1 MKRCPTCQRTYT
13 DDTLRFCLEDGTALV
28 GGSVSSPDQ
37 TLLMNSDAGNVEPP
51 PTEILDFG
59 AAPTVRAYE
68 EDVTARRSKPAQTA
82 RQQARPTINEFQ
94 NSAQPAP
101 APRNTTSVVA
111 VTVIATILLLVVGGL
126 GAWLLLRDKSGNGSS
141 TTNTSTDTARVSN
154 TSNVATSNGNAS
166 GSTNSNT
173 GTLPGTVSTPTPV
186 ATPYATPSATPQP
199 TTQTTTTDTSSA
211 RREVMNALNGWTETM
226 RRGDLD
232 GHMAY
237 YAETLHTYYMQS
249 NYSAS
254 RVRTNVAKAFSKY
267 DTFDVKLSNI
277 QIEVDPSGLSA
288 VATFD
293 KTFVFSGAST
303 YSGSGLN
310 RFWLEKIG
318 GRWLI
323 TGEKD
328 LKTYYVNND

>member
-1 MKRCPTCQRTYT
+1 
-13 DDTLRFCLEDGTALV
+13 LRFCLEDGT
-28 GGSVSSPDQ
+28 
-37 TLLMNSDAGNVEPP
+37 LLDTTAAPLNSDATLLIDPASLSHEQP

-59 AAPTVRAYE
+59 AAPTLRSLD
-68 EDVTARRSKPAQTA
+68 EDATAQPRKVAPTA

-94 NSAQPAP
+94 NPVAPAP

-111 VTVIATILLLVVGGL
+111 VTAVATILVLAVGGL
-126 GAWLLLRDKSGNGSS
+126 GAWLLLRDKGGNGNSGNS
-141 TTNTSTDTARVSN
+141 TPTETARVSN
-154 TSNVATSNGNAS
+154 TSNIATANNAP
-166 GSTNSNT
+166 GSTGSNT
-173 GTLPGTVSTPTPV
+173 NTLPGTVSTPV
-186 ATPYATPSATPQP
+186 SSSTPYATPSATPQP
-199 TTQTTTTDTSSA
+199 TTAAADTSSA
-211 RREVMNALNGWTETM
+211 RREVMDALNGWTETM
-226 RRGDLD
+226 KQGDLD
-232 GHMAY
+232 RHMAY
-237 YAETLHTYYMQS
+237 YADMLHTYYMQS

-254 RVRTNVAKAFSKY
+254 RVRANVAKAFSKY
-267 DTFDVKLSNI
+267 DTFDVKLTNM
-277 QIEVDPSGLSA
+277 QIEVDPSGTSA

-293 KTFVFSGAST
+293 KTFTFSGAGT

>member
-1 MKRCPTCQRTYT
+1 MKRCPTCQHTYA

-28 GGSVSSPDQ
+28 GDSVSSSDQ
-37 TLLMNSDAGNVEPP
+37 TLLMTSAAVSDEPP

-59 AAPTVRAYE
+59 VAPTVRAYN
-68 EDVTARRSKPAQTA
+68 EDATARRSKPAQTA

-94 NSAQPAP
+94 NQVAP
-101 APRNTTSVVA
+101 VPRNTTSVVA
-111 VTVIATILLLVVGGL
+111 VTVIATILLLAVGGL
-126 GAWLLLRDKSGNGSS
+126 GAWFLLRDKSGNGSS
-141 TTNTSTDTARVSN
+141 GANTTTDTKRVSN
-154 TSNVATSNGNAS
+154 SSNIATTNVNAS
-166 GSTNSNT
+166 GSTSSNT
-173 GTLPGTVSTPTPV
+173 GTLPGTVSTPLPSSTPLIV
-186 ATPYATPSATPQP
+186 PSATPQP
-199 TTQTTTTDTSSA
+199 TTQTTTDTSSA

-226 RRGDLD
+226 RQGDVD

-254 RVRTNVAKAFSKY
+254 RVRANVAKAFSKY

-277 QIEVDPSGLSA
+277 QIEVDPSGMSA
-288 VATFD
+288 IATFD
-293 KTFVFSGAST
+293 KTFVFSGATT

>member
-1 MKRCPTCQRTYT
+1 MKRCPTCKRAYA
-13 DDTLRFCLEDGTALV
+13 DDTLRFCLEDGTALTSEAQV
-28 GGSVSSPDQ
+28 NTDE
-37 TLLMNSDAGNVEPP
+37 TLLLDSVAASSEPP

-59 AAPTVRAYE
+59 AAPTIRSFDEAE
-68 EDVTARRSKPAQTA
+68 AARQRKPAATA

-94 NSAQPAP
+94 NPAAPAP
-101 APRNTTSVVA
+101 APRKTTSVVA
-111 VTVIATILLLVVGGL
+111 ITVVATILLLGVGGL

-141 TTNTSTDTARVSN
+141 LSNAGTDTTRVSN
-154 TSNVATSNGNAS
+154 SSNVAATNSNTTVV
-166 GSTNSNT
+166 STNSNT

-186 ATPYATPSATPQP
+186 NTPLATPSATPRP
-199 TTQTTTTDTSSA
+199 TTQTTDTSSA
-211 RREVMNALNGWTETM
+211 RREVMDALNGWTETM
-226 RRGDLD
+226 RQGDLER
-232 GHMAY
+232 HMAY
-237 YAETLHTYYMQS
+237 YADTLHTYYMQS

-254 RVRTNVAKAFSKY
+254 RVRANVAKAFSKY

-277 QIEVDPSGLSA
+277 QIEIDPSGTSA

-293 KTFVFSGAST
+293 KTFVFTGATT

-310 RFWLEKIG
+310 KFWFEKIG

-328 LKTYYVNND
+328 LKTY

>member
-1 MKRCPTCQRTYT
+1 MKRCPTCRRTYA
-13 DDTLRFCLEDGTALV
+13 DDTLKFCLEDGTPLDTDAPLN
-28 GGSVSSPDQ
+28 SDE
-37 TLLMNSDAGNVEPP
+37 TLLLDSASRNAGPP

-59 AAPTVRAYE
+59 AAPTVRAYD
-68 EDVTARRSKPAQTA
+68 EDATAQPHKVAATA

-94 NSAQPAP
+94 NPVAPAP

-111 VTVIATILLLVVGGL
+111 VTAVATVLVLAVGGL
-126 GAWLLLRDKSGNGSS
+126 GAWLLLRDKSGNG
-141 TTNTSTDTARVSN
+141 NNGTSTGVETARVSN
-154 TSNVATSNGNAS
+154 TSNVATPNNTP
-166 GSTNSNT
+166 GSTGSNT
-173 GTLPGTVSTPTPV
+173 STLPGTVSTPTPV
-186 ATPYATPSATPQP
+186 TTPYATPSATPQP
-199 TTQTTTTDTSSA
+199 TTATADTSSA
-211 RREVMNALNGWTETM
+211 RREVMDALNGWTETM
-226 RRGDLD
+226 RQGDLD
-232 GHMAY
+232 RHMAY

-254 RVRTNVAKAFSKY
+254 RVRVNVAKAFSKY
-267 DTFDVKLSNI
+267 DTFDVKLTNM
-277 QIEVDPSGLSA
+277 QIEVDPSGTSA
-288 VATFD
+288 TATFD
-293 KTFVFSGAST
+293 KTFTFSGAST

>member
-1 MKRCPTCQRTYT
+1 MKRCPTCRRTYA
-13 DDTLRFCLEDGTALV
+13 DDTLRFCLEDGTPLGTDALV
-28 GGSVSSPDQ
+28 
-37 TLLMNSDAGNVEPP
+37 NSDATLLLDSASSSTEPP

-59 AAPTVRAYE
+59 AAPTLRSLD
-68 EDVTARRSKPAQTA
+68 EDATAQPHKVAATA

-94 NSAQPAP
+94 NPVVPAP

-111 VTVIATILLLVVGGL
+111 VTAVATILVLAVGGL
-126 GAWLLLRDKSGNGSS
+126 GAWLLLRDKSDNGNSGTS
-141 TTNTSTDTARVSN
+141 TTTETARTSN
-154 TSNVATSNGNAS
+154 TSNVATSNNARAQT
-166 GSTNSNT
+166 GSNT
-173 GTLPGTVSTPTPV
+173 STLPGTVSTPVSTP
-186 ATPYATPSATPQP
+186 TPYATPSATPQP
-199 TTQTTTTDTSSA
+199 TQTTTDTSSA
-211 RREVMNALNGWTETM
+211 RREVIDALNGWTETM
-226 RRGDLD
+226 RQGNVDR
-232 GHMAY
+232 HMAY
-237 YAETLHTYYMQS
+237 YADTLHTYYMQS

-254 RVRTNVAKAFSKY
+254 RVRANVAKAFSKY
-267 DTFDVKLSNI
+267 NTFDVKLTNM
-277 QIEVDPSGLSA
+277 QIEVDPSGTSA

-293 KTFVFSGAST
+293 KTFTFSGTST

>member
-1 MKRCPTCQRTYT
+1 MKRCPTCQRTYA
-13 DDTLRFCLEDGTALV
+13 DDTLRFCLEDGTALATL
-28 GGSVSSPDQ
+28 SQSSADQ
-37 TLLMNSDAGNVEPP
+37 TLLMPSGAAESVEPP

-59 AAPTVRAYE
+59 TAPTVRAYD
-68 EDVTARRSKPAQTA
+68 EDATARRSKPAETA

-94 NSAQPAP
+94 NQVAPAP

-111 VTVIATILLLVVGGL
+111 VTAVATILVLAVGGL

-141 TTNTSTDTARVSN
+141 GANTGTESVRVSNSSNVSTPNVNSPGSTNTNTST
-154 TSNVATSNGNAS
+154 
-166 GSTNSNT
+166 
-173 GTLPGTVSTPTPV
+173 LPGTTPTPV
-186 ATPYATPSATPQP
+186 VTPSVTPSATPQP
-199 TTQTTTTDTSSA
+199 TQSPADTSNA
-211 RREVMNALNGWTETM
+211 RKEVMNALSGWTETM
-226 RRGDLD
+226 RQADLD

-237 YAETLHTYYMQS
+237 YADTLHTYYMQS

-254 RVRTNVAKAFSKY
+254 RVRVNVAKAFSKY
-267 DTFDVKLSNI
+267 QTFDVKLSNI
-277 QIEVDPSGLSA
+277 QIEVDTSGTSA

-293 KTFVFSGAST
+293 KTFVFSGATT

>member
-1 MKRCPTCQRTYT
+1 MKRCPTCQRTYA
-13 DDTLRFCLEDGTALV
+13 DDTLRFCLEDGTALAAV
-28 GGSVSSPDQ
+28 SVSSADQ
-37 TLLMNSDAGNVEPP
+37 TLLMNSAAESSEPP

-59 AAPTVRAYE
+59 AAPTVRAYD
-68 EDVTARRSKPAQTA
+68 EDATARRSQPAQTA
-82 RQQARPTINEFQ
+82 SQQARPTINEFQ
-94 NSAQPAP
+94 NQVAP

-111 VTVIATILLLVVGGL
+111 VTAVATILVLAVGGL

-141 TTNTSTDTARVSN
+141 AANTGTDSVRVSN
-154 TSNVATSNGNAS
+154 SSNAATPNINTS
-166 GSTNSNT
+166 GSTSANT
-173 GTLPGTVSTPTPV
+173 GTLPGTVSTPVTL
-186 ATPYATPSATPQP
+186 ATPSATPLATPQP
-199 TTQTTTTDTSSA
+199 TPQNPTDTSNA
-211 RREVMNALNGWTETM
+211 RRDVMNALNGWTETM
-226 RRGDLD
+226 RRADLD

-237 YAETLHTYYMQS
+237 YADTLHTYYMQS

-254 RVRTNVAKAFSKY
+254 RVRANVAKAFSKY
-267 DTFDVKLSNI
+267 ATFDVKLSNI
-277 QIEVDPSGLSA
+277 QIEVDASGASA

-293 KTFVFSGAST
+293 KTFVFSGATT

>member
-28 GGSVSSPDQ
+28 GGSVSSSDQ
-37 TLLMNSDAGNVEPP
+37 TLLMNSAAGNVEPP

-59 AAPTVRAYE
+59 AAPTVRAYD
-68 EDVTARRSKPAQTA
+68 EDATARRSKPAAATI

-94 NSAQPAP
+94 NPAAP

-111 VTVIATILLLVVGGL
+111 VTVVSTILLLAVGGL

-141 TTNTSTDTARVSN
+141 GANTATDTARASN
-154 TSNVATSNGNAS
+154 TSNVAVPNGNAT
-166 GSTNSNT
+166 GSTSGNT
-173 GTLPGTVSTPTPV
+173 GTLPATVSTPLPSQTPL
-186 ATPYATPSATPQP
+186 ALPSATPQP
-199 TTQTTTTDTSSA
+199 TTQTTTDTSSA

-226 RRGDLD
+226 RQGNLD

-237 YAETLHTYYMQS
+237 YADTLHTYYMQS

-254 RVRTNVAKAFSKY
+254 RVRANVAKAFSKY

-277 QIEVDPSGLSA
+277 QIEVDPSGTSA

-293 KTFVFSGAST
+293 KTFVFSGATT